1 MKIVD
6 GLKWRYAVKK
16 FDPTKKLTTEQI
28 NYVKEAISFI
38 PSSYGLQPYKVLEI
52 TDPQI
57 RAKLKEA
64 AYGQTQLTDA
74 AHVFVFAS
82 FTDYNPAKVEEFVN
96 LTAQINPMP
105 KENSDGFKNY
115 LNSMIAGMSNEQL
128 AIWTA
133 KQVYIALGSMIAA
146 ASEIEID
153 SAAMEGFDKAK
164 FDEILGLKEK
174 GLASAVI
181 GAIGYRSPEDQN
193 QFLKKVRKPMD
204 QLFETI

>member
-28 NYVKEAISFI
+28 NYVKEAINFI

-57 RAKLKEA
+57 RTKLKEA

>member
-28 NYVKEAISFI
+28 NYVKEAINFI

-105 KENSDGFKNY
+105 KENRDGFKNY

>member
-16 FDPTKKLTTEQI
+16 FDATRKLTTEQI
-28 NYVKEAISFI
+28 NYVKEAINFI

-64 AYGQTQLTDA
+64 AYGQSQLTDA

-96 LTAQINPMP
+96 LTAQLNPMP
-105 KENSDGFKNY
+105 KENSDGFKDY

-133 KQVYIALGSMIAA
+133 KQVYIALGSMITA

>member
-28 NYVKEAISFI
+28 NYVKEAINFI

-82 FTDYNPAKVEEFVN
+82 FTDYNPAKVEAFVN

>member
-28 NYVKEAISFI
+28 NYVKEAINFI

>member
-28 NYVKEAISFI
+28 NYVKEAINFI

-57 RAKLKEA
+57 RTKLKEA

-82 FTDYNPAKVEEFVN
+82 FTDYNPAKVEAFVN

>member
-28 NYVKEAISFI
+28 NYVKEAINFI

-57 RAKLKEA
+57 RTKLKEA

-115 LNSMIAGMSNEQL
+115 LNSMIAGMRNEQL

-133 KQVYIALGSMIAA
+133 KQVYMALGSMIAA